1 LVECAADGRGQE
13 IAGHRAAAD
22 DHEHPHQAWRQT
34 TAQHVSCGE
43 REPEG
48 AVGSRPH
55 LLAKEARHLLRPD
68 FDVV

>member
-13 IAGHRAAAD
+13 IAGDHAAALH
-22 DHEHPHQAWRQT
+22 HEHPHQAWRQT
-34 TAQHVSCGE
+34 AAQHVSRGQ

-48 AVGSRPH
+48 AVRSRLH
-55 LLAKEARHLLRPD
+55 LPAKEARHLLRPD